1 MLYFERMSN
10 TFPGYEMS
18 EKDIET
24 TLRFLQTSGS
34 KNATRQDA
42 VKYLELKHSIAHAA
56 AHKIVEDEQN
66 GKIEEIVIV
75 ESDR

>member
-1 MLYFERMSN
+1 MLYFHHM
-10 TFPGYEMS
+10 TQTVTGYEMS

-24 TLRFLQTSGS
+24 TLRFLQTNGS

-56 AHKIVEDEQN
+56 AHKIVEDEQAGN
-66 GKIEEIVIV
+66 IPKIELNNE
-75 ESDR
+75 

>member
-10 TFPGYEMS
+10 TFPGYEIS

-24 TLRFLQTSGS
+24 TLRFLQTNGS

-56 AHKIVEDEQN
+56 AHKIVEDEQS
-66 GKIEEIVIV
+66 GKFERVVII
-75 ESDR
+75 ESDK

>member
-1 MLYFERMSN
+1 MSN
-10 TFPGYEMS
+10 TFPGYEIS

-24 TLRFLQTSGS
+24 TLHFLQTNGS

-56 AHKIVEDEQN
+56 AHKIVEDEQS
-66 GKIEEIVIV
+66 GKIEKIEVV
-75 ESDR
+75 ESEQ